1 MMKRGYGLKYIMTR
15 KKLREIIKKCY
26 WENCVEV
33 CGHPIM
39 GPKLIHEGVEIERIQ
54 YNYNVDSWYT
64 NQIAKMRI
72 EEKGC
77 QYYIFPTPIEEI
89 ILKLLRY
96 FKMQEPR
103 RKYINKLELKY
114 QESKG

>member
-1 MMKRGYGLKYIMTR
+1 M
-15 KKLREIIKKCY
+15 KKCY
-26 WENCVEV
+26 WENCVSV
-33 CGHPIM
+33 CVHPIM
-39 GPKLIHEGVEIERIQ
+39 GPILIHKGVEIERIE

-64 NQIAKMRI
+64 NYIARMEV

-77 QYYIFPTPIEEI
+77 QYYMSPAPIEEI

-96 FKMQEPR
+96 FKMQKLR

-114 QESKG
+114 QER